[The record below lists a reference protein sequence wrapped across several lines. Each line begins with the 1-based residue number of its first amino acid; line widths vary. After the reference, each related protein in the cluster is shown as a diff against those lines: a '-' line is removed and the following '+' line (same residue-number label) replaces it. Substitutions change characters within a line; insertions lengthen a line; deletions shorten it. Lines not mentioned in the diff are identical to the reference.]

1 MNVSGRF
8 SYLCI
13 LISKFYLVKKIDIQS
28 VFDAFNQFNILIIG
42 DVMIDSYLWGKVNRI
57 SPEAP
62 VPIIMSSKQENRLGG
77 AANVALNVQALGAK
91 PILCSVVGKDTK
103 SRTFFSLLKKRN
115 LTGEGIVE
123 DASRKTTVKTRIIA
137 DNQHLL
143 RVDEEIDEVLAKD
156 TESRF
161 IHHILSILADQKI
174 HAIIF
179 EDYDKG
185 CITPKVIHSVVEY
198 ANKNDIPTLV
208 DPKKRNFMEYHEVT
222 LFKPNFKEL
231 VEGSKIDIPKGDFK
245 GIYEASKLL
254 HQKLSAK
261 YIFVTLSELG
271 VFISNQDDYQT
282 IPAEIRDIAD
292 VSGAGDTLIGTAS
305 LCLAAGLEPETI
317 ATISNLAGGQVC
329 EKVGVVPVNK
339 EQLVKETLAK
349 YGG

>member
-1 MNVSGRF
+1 
-8 SYLCI
+8 
-13 LISKFYLVKKIDIQS
+13 VKKTDIQS

-77 AANVALNVQALGAK
+77 AANVALNVQALGAN
-91 PILCSVVGKDTK
+91 PILCAVIGKDTK
-103 SRTFFSLLKKRN
+103 SRTFYSLLKKRK
-115 LTGEGIVE
+115 LPAEGILE
-123 DASRKTTVKTRIIA
+123 DENRKTTVKTRIIA

-143 RVDEEIDEVLAKD
+143 RVDEEMDTPLAKE

-161 IHHILSILADQKI
+161 VQHILGILADQTI

-185 CITPKVIHSVVEY
+185 CITPEVIRAVVNY
-198 ANKNDIPTLV
+198 ANQAGIPTLV
-208 DPKKRNFMEYHEVT
+208 DPKKRNFMEYQGVT

-231 VEGSKIDIPKGDFK
+231 VEGTKMDIPKGNYE
-245 GIYEASKLL
+245 GIYEASRFL
-254 HQKLSAK
+254 HQKLDAR
-261 YIFVTLSELG
+261 YVLVTLSELG
-271 VFISNQDDYQT
+271 VFISNHKEYRI

-305 LCLAAGLEPETI
+305 LCLAARLEPADI
-317 ATISNLAGGQVC
+317 ATLSNLAGGQVC

-339 EQLVKETLAK
+339 KQLLEEALKK
-349 YGG
+349 YS